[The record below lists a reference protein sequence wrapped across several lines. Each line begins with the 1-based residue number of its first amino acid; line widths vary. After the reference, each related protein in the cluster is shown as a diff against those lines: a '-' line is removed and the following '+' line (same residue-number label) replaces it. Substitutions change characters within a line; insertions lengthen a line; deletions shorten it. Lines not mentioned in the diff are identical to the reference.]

1 MRRRAGRPRE
11 PKWRGAAWTEERGT
25 SDEGRRRRKGAP
37 EVRGKT
43 VRRSTA
49 RITAAGRPVS
59 WLGANF
65 WSSTGGPLMW
75 RSYDPAVVRAELRVL
90 REHGLTMTRSFFY
103 WPDFMPG
110 PDVIDEDMAA
120 RFADFLD
127 RHAEQQ
133 MSTVPTFIVGH
144 MSGQNWDPAWRAGRD
159 LYADVWMVGR
169 QAWFAG
175 EMVRRFGPHP
185 AVAGWLVSNEMPLY
199 GGDHAPPETVA
210 AWAQILRDA
219 VRAAGGR
226 QPFSLGDGSWG
237 IEASGRENGFR
248 LADVARLC
256 DFLGPHVYP
265 VGDDQIRQHYAAAW
279 QCELASTFG
288 RPVVLEEFG
297 VSSDFASAANA
308 ACYYRHVL
316 HHSLLAGAT
325 GWIAWNNTDF
335 DLPGQDPYRHHAFEQ
350 HFGLTD
356 AAGAAKPA
364 LGEMRAFAATLD
376 AIEVSRCARTDS
388 DAALII
394 PGYLDTSYPFADP
407 ADRAHIARAL
417 AQAYV
422 SARLADLPVALTRE
436 TSGIVSQGQGD
447 ARLYLAPSV
456 KQLLAPTAS
465 VLERLAAGGA
475 CVYLSYSAGQT
486 GWHRGPSYGRL
497 DETFGVRHQ
506 LDVGLANPI
515 EDDAVVLYFRQDF
528 GDLARGTTLTFAAA
542 GNQHSRSF
550 LPVEPAGAEV
560 IATDNH
566 GRPALLLRRTG
577 PGNRGSLIL
586 CTYPIEHMAALTPQV
601 NPDDTVSLYSALAA
615 HAGVRRAVTVDDPR
629 VACDTLIRDDGT
641 LFAVL
646 ASHAAEPLTVKPG
659 LDSGGALTAL
669 DGTENGEGVTLG
681 PFGIKVFKVTG
692 RPGP

>member
-1 MRRRAGRPRE
+1 M
-11 PKWRGAAWTEERGT
+11 
-25 SDEGRRRRKGAP
+25 
-37 EVRGKT
+37 
-43 VRRSTA
+43 RRSTA
-49 RITAAGRPVS
+49 RITSAGQPVN

-65 WSSTGGPLMW
+65 WSATGGPLMW
-75 RSYDPAVVRAELRVL
+75 RSYDPAVVAAELRVL

-103 WPDFMPG
+103 WPDFMPE
-110 PDVIDEDMAA
+110 PDVIDEDMTA
-120 RFADFLD
+120 RFADFLG

-133 MSTVPTFIVGH
+133 MSTIPTFIVGH

-210 AWAQILRDA
+210 AWAQIIRDA

-265 VGDDQIRQHYAAAW
+265 VGDDQVRQHYAAAW

-297 VSSDFASAANA
+297 VSSDFASDANA
-308 ACYYRHVL
+308 ARYYRHVL

-356 AAGAAKPA
+356 ASGAAKPT
-364 LGEMRAFAATLD
+364 LGEMQAFAATLD

-407 ADRAHIARAL
+407 ADRAHIARSL

-436 TSGIVSQGQGD
+436 TSGIGGD

-456 KQLLAPTAS
+456 KQLLAPTAAT
-465 VLERLAAGGA
+465 LERLAADGA
-475 CVYLSYSAGQT
+475 CVYLSYSAGET

-506 LDVGLANPI
+506 LDVGMADPI
-515 EDDAVVLYFRQDF
+515 DDDVAFHFRQDF
-528 GDLARGTTLTFAAA
+528 GDLARGTTLTFRAA
-542 GNQHSRSF
+542 GNQHSRAF

-577 PGNRGSLIL
+577 RGSLVL

-601 NPDDTVSLYSALAA
+601 NPDDTVTLYDALAI
-615 HAGVRRAVTVDDPR
+615 HAGARRAVTVDDPR

-659 LDSGGALTAL
+659 LDGGELTTPE
-669 DGTENGEGVTLG
+669 GTEAGEGVTLG
-681 PFGIKVFKVTG
+681 PFGIKIFAVTG